1 MFILGFVS
9 LLQITFLPGILILKL
24 FDLKKGFIQTIIM
37 AFGISLIA
45 NHLLVFLIT
54 AIGLNSTYSFYGIFS
69 LELIA
74 FFVLF
79 VSSSRE
85 SLESIVAREKER
97 LLEYIKSLR
106 IFSKEKEQNEF
117 GQILADLIGLVF
129 IVMALSSIWWAFRVW
144 FTNLDT
150 IFTQWD
156 TIVSWNSWAGQ
167 WFSGTFP
174 ARTNRYAQLIP
185 TNFAV
190 SYAFLGTSQI
200 QFFAK
205 SFMPL
210 FNLFILL
217 LMFDLGLEHKKP
229 AYFVGVVASRYILK
243 KFLGDYIA
251 SGYVDVALAFFTFL
265 TVYTLLKAMAIDD
278 SHQKINYLGL
288 GFIFAAGT
296 ALTKQNGLLVFALY
310 PLLAYFLILKNFSN
324 MNSQQRLIILTKWFI
339 LSLIIILPWYAFNEY
354 RIFQGAVETNVSY
367 LLGDRHD
374 NRNLIER
381 FTRAVGML
389 EKYAFLYPLILLTL
403 PFLESTMIWV
413 ILTLLLPYSLIWA
426 LAFSTFPRNLSIALP
441 ILGLA
446 TGFGVQKMIEFGS
459 KIIKNLRIGKLRLYF
474 GFVLLLFSALAAGLF
489 ISDETLLQKQE
500 EQQKNILLGY
510 INRQIYDY
518 FEETGNFEPIM
529 TNYPIR
535 YLPGMEDLQI
545 DIDNFSNY
553 NVYHQVIDNHPDVNL
568 MLVFE
573 NRADERVLDE
583 IEEKIDN
590 GDFDLIFKD
599 GKYSLVRIIN
609 R

>member
-54 AIGLNSTYSFYGIFS
+54 AIGLNSTYSFYGIFA

-74 FFVLF
+74 FFVLYIN
-79 VSSSRE
+79 SLRE
-85 SLESIVAREKER
+85 SLESIAAREKER
-97 LLEYIKSLR
+97 LLEYIRSLR
-106 IFSKEKEQNEF
+106 IFSKEKEQSEF
-117 GQILADLIGLVF
+117 GQILTDLLGIVF

-144 FTNLDT
+144 FMNLDT

-174 ARTNRYAQLIP
+174 ERTNRYAQLIP

-190 SYAFLGTSQI
+190 SYAFLGTTQI

-229 AYFVGVVASRYILK
+229 GYFMGVVASRYILK

-265 TVYTLLKAMAIDD
+265 TVYSLLKAMAIDD
-278 SHQKINYLGL
+278 SRQKINYLGL

-310 PLLAYFLILKNFSN
+310 PLLAYFLILRNFDN
-324 MNSQQRLIILTKWFI
+324 LHNQQRFIILTKWFI

-367 LLGDRHD
+367 LMGDRHE
-374 NRNLIER
+374 NRNLLER
-381 FTRAVGML
+381 FMRAAGML
-389 EKYAFLYPLILLTL
+389 EKYAFLYPLILLSL
-403 PFLESTMIWV
+403 PFLESSMIWI

-426 LAFSTFPRNLSIALP
+426 FAFSTFPRNLSIALP

-446 TGFGVQKMIEFGS
+446 TGFSLQKIIEFGR
-459 KIIKNLRIGKLRLYF
+459 KIIEKLSIGKLRLYF
-474 GFVLLLFSALAAGLF
+474 GAVLLLLSAIAAGLF

-510 INRQIYDY
+510 INRQIYEY

-529 TNYPIR
+529 TNYPIK

-553 NVYHQVIDNHPDVNL
+553 NVYHQVIDNHPEVNL

-573 NRADERVLDE
+573 NRADEKVLDE
-583 IEEKIDN
+583 IEENIEN
-590 GDFDLIFKD
+590 GDFELIFKD
-599 GKYSLVRIIN
+599 GKYSLVRIVN